1 MNKYKLKVIS
11 IILGILIVSTSI
23 YFGYMNYLSRQLGNG
38 LIEVA
43 NGMKDVSDDWE
54 KNKINPL
61 DSALEKMED
70 WSNNRD
76 TTTSNN

>member
-11 IILGILIVSTSI
+11 LILGILIVSTSV

-43 NGMKDVSDDWE
+43 NGMKNVSDDWE
-54 KNKINPL
+54 KDKINPL
-61 DSALEKMED
+61 DSVLEKMED
-70 WSNNRD
+70 WSSNRD
-76 TTTSNN
+76 TTTRNK